1 METIQ
6 IDHEKSSETAA
17 MPFKEA
23 VAAKASYASKNP
35 SPRLM
40 HSSMRGIVAKF
51 LCFPYFSA
59 FNSVNS
65 FSRMNVASSS
75 AP

>member
-40 HSSMRGIVAKF
+40 HSSMRVMLYTFRI
-51 LCFPYFSA
+51 PW
-59 FNSVNS
+59 
-65 FSRMNVASSS
+65 
-75 AP
+75 